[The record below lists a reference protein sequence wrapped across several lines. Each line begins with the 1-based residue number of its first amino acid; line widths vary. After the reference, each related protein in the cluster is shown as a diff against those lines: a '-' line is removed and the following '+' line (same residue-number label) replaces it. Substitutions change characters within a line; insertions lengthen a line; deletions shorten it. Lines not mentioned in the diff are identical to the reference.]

1 MLTSIPMGFYFD
13 SYYLYL
19 ILPALLLSLLS
30 QFYVKKTFSRYSQV
44 GSLRGISAEQAAR
57 NILDTN
63 GCGDVRLETVAGELT
78 DHYDPKSRTLR
89 LSQST
94 SGSASVAALGV
105 AAHEAGHAIQH
116 AEGYLPNRIRS
127 AISPAAGIGSS
138 FGPYLALFGILLGIP
153 ALVDI
158 GILLFS
164 AAVLF
169 YLVTLP
175 VEFNASR
182 RAIAILGQSGI
193 LGTEELQG
201 AKKVLTAAALTYVAS
216 TLMAFASLLRL
227 ILLSRG
233 NRRR

>member
-1 MLTSIPMGFYFD
+1 MTAVPMGFYFD
-13 SYYLYL
+13 TYYLYL
-19 ILPALLLSLLS
+19 ILPAFLLSLLS
-30 QFYVKKTFSRYSQV
+30 QFYVKKTFSHYSQV
-44 GSLRGISAEQAAR
+44 ASQRGITADQAAR
-57 NILDTN
+57 GILDDN
-63 GCGDVRLETVAGELT
+63 GCADVQMETVSGNLT
-78 DHYDPKSRTLR
+78 DHYDPKSRALR
-89 LSQST
+89 LSQTT
-94 SGSASVAALGV
+94 SGSSSVAALGV

-116 AEGYLPNRIRS
+116 AVGYLPNRIRS
-127 AISPAAGIGSS
+127 AITPVAGIGSS
-138 FGPYLALFGILLGIP
+138 FGPYMALFGILLGLP

-182 RAIAILGQSGI
+182 RALAILGQTGI
-193 LGTEELQG
+193 LDTAELPG
-201 AKKVLTAAALTYVAS
+201 ARKVLNAAALTYVAS